1 MLNITCFSDKAKTYN
16 LNLTSQRG
24 ERAYAKLVAQNE
36 REFYIR
42 EGSKLEIEIGREK
55 RQDDYNY
62 FSLSDSNTLSK
73 KHAIIFW
80 DFEKMGFYIKNLSK
94 NKVSNKQP
102 NSMQI
107 QIDSTDLASNQDP
120 IRLENMTCLT
130 IAKIRLYFLL
140 PLDVTP

>member
-1 MLNITCFSDKAKTYN
+1 MDVFAK
-16 LNLTSQRG
+16 
-24 ERAYAKLVAQNE
+24 KL

-80 DFEKMGFYIKNLSK
+80 DFEKMGFYIRNLSK
-94 NKVSNKQP
+94 NKVSRN
-102 NSMQI
+102 
-107 QIDSTDLASNQDP
+107 
-120 IRLENMTCLT
+120 
-130 IAKIRLYFLL
+130 
-140 PLDVTP
+140 